1 MTSMI
6 RSRIQSKPAMS
17 KEKISRIARYT
28 IRGLPLA
35 GILVTS
41 FLPLTILGRQLLML
55 VLLVWFQIYIIF
67 DVFLYGK

>member
-1 MTSMI
+1 
-6 RSRIQSKPAMS
+6 MS
-17 KEKISRIARYT
+17 KEKISKIARYT

>member
-1 MTSMI
+1 
-6 RSRIQSKPAMS
+6 MS
-17 KEKISRIARYT
+17 EEKILKIARYT

-41 FLPLTILGRQLLML
+41 FLPLTMFGRQLLML
-55 VLLVWFQIYIIF
+55 ALLVWFHIYILF